1 MIGYLDKAI
10 RPLISIMPKK
20 SGYVKKFKVKY
31 GDADKNM
38 KLMSFRIYHEKLLEK
53 YKAIWTKIEDLKNIE
68 LSSLPVYGDRYTKIK
83 IRTCGKNIL
92 YLYMATNIT
101 LKSI

>member
-31 GDADKNM
+31 GDA
-38 KLMSFRIYHEKLLEK
+38 EKT
-53 YKAIWTKIEDLKNIE
+53 WN
-68 LSSLPVYGDRYTKIK
+68 
-83 IRTCGKNIL
+83 
-92 YLYMATNIT
+92 
-101 LKSI
+101 